1 MAGPS
6 TEPGEIYFIGERD
19 TRSGERSPYVK
30 IGLVGSTRTSA
41 DRLYDHGTAN
51 PRELIVHSIVKTD
64 LVAWTENALHKRFGK
79 QRIRGEW
86 FVLDDEML
94 ASAIAEARV
103 LATSLAPVAGVIL
116 RAKALHEI
124 ESDGTTI
131 PSTSETLEWLS
142 ALRAAKCRVKTCS
155 DLDKLYSAVVRDLTQ
170 SGEVGPE
177 IGETKI
183 VERREFDEAKFKE
196 NHPDEWVAYATIV
209 DKGVSGRFT
218 PSRGEAVAVED
229 VDPDLAVFAES
240 FRKGCADAVK
250 TRNVVDE
257 LKSKF
262 VELKWLDKS
271 AAFDLLTAEAHVQA
285 ACGTAEAI
293 AGVCTWKRTRKFDH
307 AFDKARLAEADPE
320 LYDQFCIITQVPRT
334 TKDAK
339 GQRKGTAATTEGK

>member
-1 MAGPS
+1 MS
-6 TEPGEIYFIGERD
+6 IEPGEIYFIGEQD

-41 DRLYDHGTAN
+41 DRLYDHRTAN
-51 PRELIVHSIVKTD
+51 PRELIVHAIVKTD

-86 FVLDDEML
+86 FVLDDELL
-94 ASAIAEARV
+94 ASAIAEAQA
-103 LATSLAPVAGVIL
+103 LTTNLGPVVGVIL
-116 RAKALHEI
+116 RAKALHDV
-124 ESDGTTI
+124 ESDGRTI
-131 PSTSETLEWLS
+131 PSTSETLEWFA

-155 DLDKLYSAVVRDLTQ
+155 DLDKLYSAVARDLIQ

-177 IGETKI
+177 VGETK
-183 VERREFDEAKFKE
+183 VVDRKEFDEAKFKE
-196 NHPDEWVAYATIV
+196 SHPDEWASYTTII
-209 DKGVSGRFT
+209 DTGISGRFT
-218 PSRGEAVAVED
+218 LSRGETVAVED

-240 FRKGCADAVK
+240 FREGCVDAEK
-250 TRNVVDE
+250 SRRIVDE

-271 AAFDLLTAEAHVQA
+271 ASLDLLTAEAHVQA

-293 AGVCTWKRTRKFDH
+293 TGVCTWKRIRKFDH
-307 AFDKARLAEADPE
+307 VFDKARLAEADPD
-320 LYDQFCIITQVPRT
+320 LYERFCIVKQILRT

-339 GQRKGTAATTEGK
+339 GQRKNTAATAAVAE